1 MTVRFRVGCGS
12 LVAMYAL
19 ELAFSDDPARL
30 TGRPAHRERLMAHRE
45 AGRLLAAGPYADES
59 GALLLFRV
67 ESRAEADE
75 IVAADPYYS
84 GPGVSVVSLKEWL
97 PVTVAPELD

>member
-1 MTVRFRVGCGS
+1 
-12 LVAMYAL
+12 MYAL
-19 ELAFSDDPARL
+19 ELAFSDDPARMA
-30 TGRPAHRERLMAHRE
+30 GRPAHRERLAALRDS
-45 AGRLLAAGPYADES
+45 GRLLAAGPYADES

-84 GPGVSVVSLKEWL
+84 GPGVTVVSLKEWL
-97 PVTVAPELD
+97 PVTMAAELG

>member
-1 MTVRFRVGCGS
+1 MS
-12 LVAMYAL
+12 MYAL

-30 TGRPAHRERLMAHRE
+30 EGRPAHRDRLATLRE
-45 AGRLLAAGPYADES
+45 AGKLLAAGPYADES

-67 ESRAEADE
+67 DSQAEADE

-84 GPGVSVVSLKEWL
+84 GPGVSVVRLKEWN
-97 PVTVAPELD
+97 PVSLAAELG

>member
-1 MTVRFRVGCGS
+1 
-12 LVAMYAL
+12 MYAL

-30 TGRPAHRERLMAHRE
+30 EGRPAHRERLGALRE
-45 AGRLLAAGPYADES
+45 SGRLLAAGPYADES

-67 ESRAEADE
+67 DSSAEADE

-84 GPGVSVVSLKEWL
+84 GPGVSVVSLKEWT
-97 PVTVAPELD
+97 PVTMAAELD

>member
-1 MTVRFRVGCGS
+1 
-12 LVAMYAL
+12 MYAL

-30 TGRPAHRERLMAHRE
+30 EGRPAHRERLVALRDS
-45 AGRLLAAGPYADES
+45 GRLLAAGPFADES

-67 ESRAEADE
+67 DSQAEAEE

-84 GPGVSVVSLKEWL
+84 GPGVSVVRLKEWH
-97 PVTVAPELD
+97 PVTMAAELG

>member
-1 MTVRFRVGCGS
+1 
-12 LVAMYAL
+12 MYAL

-30 TGRPAHRERLMAHRE
+30 EGRPAHRERLSELRD
-45 AGRLLAAGPYADES
+45 AGRLLAAGPFADES

-67 ESRAEADE
+67 DSQAEAQK

-97 PVTVAPELD
+97 PVTMAAELG

>member
-1 MTVRFRVGCGS
+1 MS
-12 LVAMYAL
+12 MYAL
-19 ELAFSDDPARL
+19 ELSFSDDPARL
-30 TGRPAHRERLMAHRE
+30 EGRPAHRERLAALRDE
-45 AGRLLAAGPYADES
+45 GKLLAAGPYADES

-67 ESRAEADE
+67 ESQADADA

-97 PVTVAPELD
+97 PVTLAPELG

>member
-1 MTVRFRVGCGS
+1 
-12 LVAMYAL
+12 MYAL
-19 ELAFSDDPARL
+19 ELSFTDDPARL
-30 TGRPAHRERLMAHRE
+30 EGRPAHRDRLAILRE
-45 AGRLLAAGPYADES
+45 AGKLLAAGPYADES

-67 ESRAEADE
+67 DGRAEAEE

-97 PVTVAPELD
+97 PVTVAPELDSGP

>member
-1 MTVRFRVGCGS
+1 
-12 LVAMYAL
+12 MYAL

-30 TGRPAHRERLMAHRE
+30 ERRPAHRERLAALRE
-45 AGRLLAAGPYADES
+45 DGKLLAAGPYADDT

-67 ESRAEADE
+67 DTRAEADE

-84 GPGVSVVSLKEWL
+84 GPGVSVVSLKEWN
-97 PVTVAPELD
+97 PVSLAAELG

>member
-1 MTVRFRVGCGS
+1 
-12 LVAMYAL
+12 MYAL

-30 TGRPAHRERLMAHRE
+30 AGRPAHRERLAALRE
-45 AGRLLAAGPYADES
+45 SGRLLAAGPYADES

-67 ESRAEADE
+67 DTRAEADE

-84 GPGVSVVSLKEWL
+84 GPGVTVVSLKEWT
-97 PVTVAPELD
+97 PVTVAAELD

>member
-1 MTVRFRVGCGS
+1 
-12 LVAMYAL
+12 MYAL

-30 TGRPAHRERLMAHRE
+30 DGRPAHRDRLAGLRE
-45 AGRLLAAGPYADES
+45 EGKLLAAGPFADES

-67 ESRAEADE
+67 ESLSEAEE

-84 GPGVSVVSLKEWL
+84 GPGITVVSLKEWT
-97 PVTVAPELD
+97 PVTVAAELG